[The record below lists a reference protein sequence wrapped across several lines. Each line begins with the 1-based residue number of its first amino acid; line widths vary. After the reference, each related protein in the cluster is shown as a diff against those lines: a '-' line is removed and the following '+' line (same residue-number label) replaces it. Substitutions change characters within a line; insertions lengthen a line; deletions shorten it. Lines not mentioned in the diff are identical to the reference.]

1 MTLCTKNFLINMLIE
16 VDLTLPDLEHPKDLC
31 LEAKRL
37 CFAGGFAGCV
47 AWTLDQLTGWDEMG
61 WAWCW
66 PVDPVDPGKDTVDG
80 IAAVAAAEAIHCTE
94 IQATWLVKHRDQSAV
109 QKEIRCLHF
118 KLTLR
123 SSNTVHVPVHLIGSN
138 ILLLRNKSRTS
149 HCNLSKNWN
158 SSPNE
163 IH

>member
-1 MTLCTKNFLINMLIE
+1 MLIQ
-16 VDLTLPDLEHPKDLC
+16 VDLTLAAPEHPKDVP
-31 LEAKRL
+31 LEAKRHR
-37 CFAGGFAGCV
+37 FAGGSAGGFACSFAVGCV
-47 AWTLDQLTGWDEMG
+47 TWTLDRVTGWDEMG

-66 PVDPVDPGKDTVDG
+66 PVDIGLEGTVDE
-80 IAAVAAAEAIHCTE
+80 IAAVAAANANCCTE
-94 IQATWLVKHRDQSAV
+94 IDYKRHGYWSIGINQQSER
-109 QKEIRCLHF
+109 KWHLHF

-123 SSNTVHVPVHLIGSN
+123 SSDTVHVSICLIGSN
-138 ILLLRNKSRTS
+138 FFLLRNESRTS